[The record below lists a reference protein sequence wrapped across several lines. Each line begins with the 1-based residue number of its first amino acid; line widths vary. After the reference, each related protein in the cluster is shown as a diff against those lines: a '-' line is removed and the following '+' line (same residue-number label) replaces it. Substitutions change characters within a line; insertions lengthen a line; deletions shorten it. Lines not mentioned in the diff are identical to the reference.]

1 MLRSKMNFE
10 KIMDK
15 IKSILTVELGKD
27 KILNKEVANVLGISP
42 ENLSMLKKRGKI
54 PYEEIAYFCAKRKI
68 SINWILFDQNSEE
81 IIHNT
86 DRFSIIKYFKDINA
100 SAGGGALNFDEN
112 YEVIYIDKKL
122 IDKNLDAIHVVGD
135 SMEPTIKD
143 GSIIFIDRSDKNIQ
157 NGGIFVIS
165 TNSGTFVKRVNLKS
179 TGEIELISDNKIY
192 PPETISSENVEIVG
206 KVVKIFS

>member
-1 MLRSKMNFE
+1 MNFE
-10 KIMDK
+10 KIVDK
-15 IKSILTVELGKD
+15 IKNILMVELGKD
-27 KILNKEVANVLGISP
+27 KILNKEVANALGISP
-42 ENLSMLKKRGKI
+42 ENFSMLKKRGKI

-165 TNSGTFVKRVNLKS
+165 TNSGTFVKRVKLKS